1 MFNDK
6 VKTFFKKQFEDVK
19 TFCRDILTPI
29 PTDTDKTNAN
39 NKQQESQG
47 ALSFADIQGME
58 AERVRLIRVIDGCL
72 VSGQKLPNILLYGPA
87 GCGKTTLALATIQR
101 YGCVYWHIT
110 GNTLRKQE
118 DLVGLIAAINLT
130 VKQGGRAVVFI
141 DEVHGITKGR
151 GLTEE
156 IWLPVLEEGK
166 LYHALAGQTFQLTS
180 PPYKKINLKGN
191 MLDCSQ
197 TSWIGATTDPGLLSP
212 ALRSRF
218 GIKIAVSHYSTN
230 TIKAIV
236 TLFCIRQGFN
246 ITEEAAEEIAARSRY
261 TPREAISLARE
272 VMLAIRSD
280 GKKWQLV
287 EKEHV
292 LDVCDMASV
301 QPGGFRK
308 EDIDAMIALYTFNGL
323 SAKNLASVIGVS
335 ENIVT
340 EMILPF
346 LQKEGFVITKHKR
359 FLTPKGIA
367 WLEENFGTKGK
378 ANTDKQNDKTEDDT
392 GALNYLGAYR

>member
-1 MFNDK
+1 MFNDE
-6 VKTFFKKQFEDVK
+6 VKTFFKKPLEAIK
-19 TFCRDILTPI
+19 TFFLL
-29 PTDTDKTNAN
+29 TDTDNAN
-39 NKQQESQG
+39 TNGKQQEPQEPQG
-47 ALSFADIQGME
+47 IIGFADIQGME
-58 AERVRLIRVIDGCL
+58 TERLRLIRVIDGCL
-72 VSGQKLPNILLYGPA
+72 ASGQKLPNILLYGPA

-101 YGCVYWHIT
+101 YGGTYWHIT

-130 VKQGGRAVVFI
+130 VKQGERAVVFI

-156 IWLPVLEEGK
+156 IWLPILEEGK

-180 PPYKKINLKGN
+180 PPYKKIKLKGN
-191 MLDCSQ
+191 TLDCSQ

-218 GIKIAVSHYSTN
+218 GIKIAVSHYSLD

-236 TLFCIRQGFN
+236 TLFCIRQGFT
-246 ITEEAAEEIAARSRY
+246 ITEDAAEEIAARSRY

-272 VMLAIRSD
+272 VMLAIRSE
-280 GKKWQLV
+280 KKWQLI

-323 SAKNLASVIGVS
+323 SAKNLASIIGVS

-346 LQKEGFVITKHKR
+346 LQKEGLVITKHKR

-367 WLEENFGTKGK
+367 WLEENYGTKGQ
-378 ANTDKQNDKTEDDT
+378 ANTSEQNEGETNASE
-392 GALNYLGAYR
+392 